1 MKYRPEI
8 DGIRALAIIPVILFH
23 AEIGIFSAGYF
34 GVDVFFVI
42 SGYLITSI
50 ILGESEKGSFSLIK
64 FYDRRARRILP
75 ALYLVVFSS
84 IAFSWMLMSSGMMW
98 DFWQSVI
105 SVPLFVSN
113 ILFTLEGGYFEIAT
127 NIKPLIHVWSLSVE
141 EQFYLLFPIFL
152 IFLLKFNRQKIILIL
167 ACITI
172 ISLLIAH
179 FNQYISLSF
188 LPLNHTLLRLDSFG
202 WSSFYMPFGRAWE
215 LLVGSLIAFKIPI
228 SNNKTYHQI
237 MAFTGFMA
245 IILSMMLLD
254 SDIDSPS
261 LYNLIPVIGTVLVIV
276 FSTNNKGIGKLLS
289 TKPITII
296 GLLSYSLY
304 LWHQPVFAF
313 YRISSLQQITPTSF
327 FMLLT
332 VIFFLSWLTYKYIET
347 PFRNK
352 NCFSRKNIFF
362 LSFIGGVLL
371 IIMGLFGLSDYG
383 RSLHY
388 NTMIS
393 SIPKERINMVIDM
406 KKEGLIAGKQ
416 STLYSERFID
426 TKHQKNKILLLGD
439 SQVGNWNRAI
449 DSNHSLI
456 NKKYQIASINI
467 DALCYKYLTKE
478 SGRTSKYCEPSIKKL
493 IKSDAIA
500 NSDYIF
506 LLESFNMD
514 TVKEIKHLLLFLS
527 SSTKKLILV
536 KNAEFTDLTKLSLQ
550 LAKDVDIL
558 DIFSSDIKQFLFDNK
573 LKKTS
578 KVHKAIDKIANQ
590 SNIKTI
596 SEYNFYCKNNE
607 CSLFS
612 NNLRPFMYDS
622 MHVTDVGA
630 KHLGKK
636 IYNYLEDLNQR

>member
-8 DGIRALAIIPVILFH
+8 DGLRALAIIPVILFH
-23 AEIGIFSAGYF
+23 AEIGILNAGYF

-50 ILGESEKGSFSLIK
+50 ILSESESGDFSFIK

-75 ALYLVVFSS
+75 ALYLVVFVS
-84 IAFSWMLMSSGMMW
+84 IIFAWIFMSSGMMW

-113 ILFTLEGGYFEIAT
+113 ILFTLEAGYFEVAT
-127 NIKPLIHVWSLSVE
+127 NIKPLVHIWSLSVE
-141 EQFYLLFPIFL
+141 EQFYLFFPIFL
-152 IFLLKFNRQKIILIL
+152 ILLLKFSKEKTIFIL
-167 ACITI
+167 ACIAI
-172 ISLLIAH
+172 ISLFLAH

-215 LLVGSLIAFKIPI
+215 LLLGSLIAFKKPI
-228 SNNKTYHQI
+228 SNNTTYHQI
-237 MAFTGFMA
+237 ISFTGLIV
-245 IILSMMLLD
+245 IILSMIFLS

-261 LYNLIPVIGTVLVIV
+261 LYNLIPVIGTAMVIV
-276 FSTNNKGIGKLLS
+276 FSTNDKGIGKLLS
-289 TKPITII
+289 IKAVTII

-313 YRISSLQQITPTSF
+313 YRMSSLQQITPASF
-327 FMLLT
+327 FILLAI
-332 VIFFLSWLTYKYIET
+332 IFFLSWFTYKYVET

-352 NCFSRKNIFF
+352 NNFSRKNIFF
-362 LSFIGGVLL
+362 LSFISGALL
-371 IIMGLFGLSDYG
+371 ILIGLFGLSDFG
-383 RSLHY
+383 RNLHY
-388 NTMIS
+388 SSIIS

-406 KKEGLIAGKQ
+406 KTEGLIAGKQ
-416 STLYSERFID
+416 GALYSESF
-426 TKHQKNKILLLGD
+426 KGFKNKKIKILLLGD

-449 DSNHSLI
+449 ASNHSLI
-456 NKKYQIASINI
+456 NERYQIASINI

-478 SGRTSKYCEPSIKKL
+478 GGVPKYCKSSIMKL
-493 IKSDAIA
+493 IESDAISD
-500 NSDYIF
+500 SDYIF
-506 LLESFNMD
+506 LLESFDKD
-514 TVKEIKHLLLFLS
+514 TVKQIKHLLLFLS
-527 SSTKKLILV
+527 NSVKKLILV

-550 LAKDVDIL
+550 LAKDRDIL
-558 DIFSSDIKQFLFDNK
+558 DIFSSDIKQLLFDNK
-573 LKKTS
+573 LKKTTQ
-578 KVHKAIDKIANQ
+578 VHKEIDKIANK

-596 SEYNFYCKNNE
+596 SEYDFYCTNNE
-607 CSLFS
+607 CNLFS

-636 IYNYLEDLNQR
+636 IFSHLEDLNQR